1 VPLYQSEISPP
12 KIRGFLVGIHGVM
25 LCIGYALASW
35 VGLGFYF
42 VNASGSQWRLPLA
55 IQCLPPLILASGI
68 FMLPESPRWLI
79 DNDRTEDALKA
90 FQSIHAESDQSIAN
104 DHGAVVAEFNLLQA
118 LIVHERQEKHTF
130 SDMFRYPAMR
140 KRCFI
145 GFFVLFACQGT
156 ATLVINSK
164 LVFYVFTKV
173 YSNLACRL
181 WPFSLRISG
190 L

>member
-1 VPLYQSEISPP
+1 
-12 KIRGFLVGIHGVM
+12 M

-55 IQCLPPLILASGI
+55 IQCLPPLILACGI

-79 DNDRTEDALKA
+79 DNDRTEDALKS
-90 FQSIHAESDQSIAN
+90 FQSIHAESDQSIVN

-118 LIVHERQEKHTF
+118 LIVHERQDKHTF

-140 KRCFI
+140 KRCLI

-164 LVFYVFTKV
+164 PAFDDLPK
-173 YSNLACRL
+173 SIL
-181 WPFSLRISG
+181 I
-190 L
+190 